1 VRIGVRRRMVGP
13 TDVVQPWGLVPP
25 ALAMRGSGT

>member
-1 VRIGVRRRMVGP
+1 MVGP

-25 ALAMRGSGT
+25 ALAMRASGT